1 MWFQTMKRQIL
12 ANQRL
17 FPYLLTLIPSSSQQ
31 KICRPFFHCPAAI
44 SIAKDK
50 ASSRIPTW
58 LQFLIPAYSPFHNQ
72 SMNLQMFIKHL
83 LPPQGNS
90 INKAAQC
97 WCAYSKYLLNTS
109 HSTKHWKVRGIPARK
124 PGFLTAG
131 RPSLVHKAR
140 PYFIQSQTPISSC
153 F

>member
-1 MWFQTMKRQIL
+1 MWFQIMKRQIL

-31 KICRPFFHCPAAI
+31 KICCPFFHCPVAI

-83 LPPQGNS
+83 LPPQENT
-90 INKAAQC
+90 INKAAQY
-97 WCAYSKYLLNTS
+97 WCARSKYLLNTS
-109 HSTKHWKVRGIPARK
+109 HSTKHWKVRGMLVRK
-124 PGFLTAG
+124 PEFLTAG
-131 RPSLVHKAR
+131 RPSLVNKAR
-140 PYFIQSQTPISSC
+140 PYFIQFQTSISSH